1 MSNRENFQ
9 PTEQNTAAAIHRLA
23 NLETRLAATVYEET
37 STGELSGL
45 RQDADLYVGEA
56 PRKQLINEP
65 NDVVVTARLG
75 MKHIVDGMVTINTRS
90 DSHPR
95 GSESSLKR
103 TIKKRAPD
111 EDERAVHVSA
121 TGSTVSASVT
131 ENDRLVIS
139 IDPKDPEDLVVIRA
153 AAARMVRQARR
164 TRHQKQDWIKSN
176 TERLKEQ
183 KVDNFPD
190 FADM

>member
-1 MSNRENFQ
+1 MSNPEKFQ
-9 PTEQNTAAAIHRLA
+9 PTVQNTAAAIHRLA

-45 RQDADLYVGEA
+45 RQDADLYVGQTH
-56 PRKQLINEP
+56 RNQLVNEP
-65 NDVVVTARLG
+65 GDDIVTARIG
-75 MKHIVDGMVTINTRS
+75 MKHVADGMVTINTRS

-103 TIKKRAPD
+103 TTKKRAPD
-111 EDERAVHVSA
+111 EDERAVRVSA

-131 ENDRLVIS
+131 ENDRVVSS
-139 IDPKDPEDLVVIRA
+139 IDPRDPEDLVIIRA

-164 TRHQKQDWIKSN
+164 TRHRKQDWAKKN
-176 TERLKEQ
+176 TEEIKQRNRDTFKEI
-183 KVDNFPD
+183 
-190 FADM
+190 ADL